1 MSYRKV
7 IESID
12 GWEDQ
17 TEAQIL
23 FNAKDPI
30 HLLVDRQNWT
40 LLGVAQIIGDA
51 NVEPLISF
59 LQSIGLGWV
68 VHQAGGSGLP
78 IGDPQFNAKLL
89 AIPHPSC
96 QAIAAVGRR
105 LVSLCELNGL
115 PESDQQI
122 SYAWQAMKLEKT
134 KAEKRRIGSTRW
146 NNYAKAIDEWDGNP
160 ETEPVL

>member
-7 IESID
+7 IEAID
-12 GWEDQ
+12 NWESL
-17 TEAQIL
+17 TEAEIL
-23 FNAKDPI
+23 TAAKDPS
-30 HLLVDRQNWT
+30 HLLVDRQMWT
-40 LLGVAQIIGDA
+40 LLGIAQIIGDA

-78 IGDPQFNAKLL
+78 IGDAEFNAKLL

-105 LVSLCELNGL
+105 MVSLCGLNKL
-115 PESDQQI
+115 PEVDAQI
-122 SYAWQAMKLEKT
+122 VAAWQGMRLEKT
-134 KAEKRRIGSTRW
+134 KAEKRKAGSSRW
-146 NNYAKAIDEWDGNP
+146 NAYAKAIDDWDGDP
-160 ETEPVL
+160 ATEPSL